1 MRALAL
7 ALISVVLPSLM
18 SSAHAA
24 ARPNVLVI
32 LCDDTG
38 WGEFGF
44 QGATDI
50 PTPHIDSIAADG
62 VRFTQGY
69 VAATYC
75 SPCRAGLLTGR
86 YPTRFGHEFNSVAN
100 RSGLPLTEVTI
111 ADRFRS
117 LGYAT
122 CAIGKWHLGN
132 GLEYRPTERGFD
144 EFYGTVANTPFFNP
158 PNFVDSRV
166 GPEVQPVKDD
176 SFYTTDAYAARAV
189 EWLKEHEDQAW
200 FLYLPFNAQH
210 APLQA
215 TQKYLDRFP
224 RVADEKRRQFSAMMS
239 AMDDAVGAVLAQ
251 IHESGQDENTLIF
264 FLSDNGGPTQS
275 TTSRNGPLHGFKSTT
290 WEGGTRVPFC
300 ARWTGHLPAGAVYE
314 SPIIQLDILPTCLA
328 AAGEE
333 IDPEW
338 NLDGVNLLP
347 YLTGENDA
355 IPHETLYWRFGDQWA
370 VRHGDLKLVVA
381 RGGSGSPELYDLA
394 ADIGETKNLAA
405 ERPDAVEKLQSLYS
419 AWNAEQAEPLAPKE
433 VNRPA
438 NQQNRNRNRNRNQQ
452 QRTEQPATN

>member
-7 ALISVVLPSLM
+7 ALISLVLPPLM
-18 SSAHAA
+18 ASAVAA
-24 ARPNVLVI
+24 ERPNVLVI

-100 RSGLPLTEVTI
+100 RSGLPLSEVTF
-111 ADRFRS
+111 ADRFRA

-144 EFYGTVANTPFFNP
+144 DFYGTVANTPFFNP

-166 GPEVQPVKDD
+166 GPEVQPVMDD
-176 SFYTTDAYAARAV
+176 SFYLTDALAARAV
-189 EWLKEHEDQAW
+189 EWLKEHEDQPW
-200 FLYLPFNAQH
+200 FMYLPFNAQH

-224 RVADEKRRQFSAMMS
+224 DVTDEKRRAFSAMMS

-251 IHESGQDENTLIF
+251 IHESGQDENTIVV

-275 TTSRNGPLHGFKSTT
+275 TTSRNGPLRGFKSTT

-300 ARWTGHLPAGAVYE
+300 VRWTGHLPSGAVYE
-314 SPIIQLDILPTCLA
+314 HPVIQLDILPTCLA
-328 AAGEE
+328 AAGVEA
-333 IDPEW
+333 DPEW
-338 NLDGVNLLP
+338 KLDGVNLLP
-347 YLTGENDA
+347 YLTGQNDA
-355 IPHETLYWRFGDQWA
+355 KPHETLYWRFGDQWA

-394 ADIGETKNLAA
+394 ADVGESKNLAA
-405 ERPDAVEKLQSLYS
+405 ERLDAVEKLQALYND
-419 AWNAEQAEPLAPKE
+419 WNAEQAEPLAPKE

-438 NQQNRNRNRNRNQQ
+438 NRQNRNRNPNRNQQ